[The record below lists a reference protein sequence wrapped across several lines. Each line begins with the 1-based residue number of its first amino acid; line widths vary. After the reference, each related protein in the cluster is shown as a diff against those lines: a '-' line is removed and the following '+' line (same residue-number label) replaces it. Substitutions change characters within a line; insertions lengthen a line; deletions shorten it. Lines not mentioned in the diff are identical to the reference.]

1 LWPSQLTWSFETDCP
16 DIQDNEDNGRMDRIL
31 AIQAFVRVV
40 EAGSFARA
48 AQRLRSST
56 SSISRQIAALEQH
69 LGARLLN
76 RTTRKLSLT
85 EGGQAFYERSVQLLA
100 ELEEAEQLVGAVAAT
115 PRGTIRL
122 TCPRNLAARQV
133 GPVIA
138 RFAARHPSVRFDVT
152 VSDALVDLVEE
163 GFDLA
168 IRIGRV
174 GAEGL
179 VARRLGQVRLT
190 LAAAPSYLRAM
201 GTPRAP
207 SDLAG
212 HRALTYAYAATPNLW
227 RLMGPDGTWHDV
239 RVSGPLIANNDE
251 LLMASATAGL
261 GLVMAPQFMLETELA
276 AHHLV
281 RVLPG
286 YEGPL
291 LDTWAVYPSRRH
303 LSAKVRLFV
312 DHLVESFSREEGQAA
327 AVRGVAPGAGRPPR
341 SLSTRPARGAR

>member
-1 LWPSQLTWSFETDCP
+1 MTRH
-16 DIQDNEDNGRMDRIL
+16 NGGVDRVV
-31 AIQAFVRVV
+31 AIRAFVRVV

-100 ELEEAEQLVGAVAAT
+100 ELEEAEQLAGAAAAT

-133 GPVIA
+133 APVIA
-138 RFAARHPSVRFDVT
+138 RFAARHPGVRFDVT
-152 VSDALVDLVEE
+152 VSDSLADLVEE

-174 GAEGL
+174 GSEGL
-179 VARRLGQVRLT
+179 VARRLGQVKLM
-190 LAAAPSYLRAM
+190 LAAAPSYLRANRA
-201 GTPRAP
+201 PRAP
-207 SDLAG
+207 ADLTA
-212 HRALTYAYAATPNLW
+212 HRALTYAYAAAPHVW
-227 RLMGPDGTWHDV
+227 RLIGPDGAWQDV
-239 RVSGPLIANNDE
+239 RVAGPLFANSDE
-251 LLMASATAGL
+251 LLIASAAAGL
-261 GLVMAPQFMLETELA
+261 GLVMAPQFMLEPELSA
-276 AHHLV
+276 GHLV
-281 RVLPG
+281 RVLPD
-286 YEGPL
+286 YEGPV
-291 LDTWAVYPSRRH
+291 LDMWAVYPSRRH

-312 DHLVESFSREEGQAA
+312 DHLVESFSHDEAA
-327 AVRGVAPGAGRPPR
+327 EHASAA
-341 SLSTRPARGAR
+341 

>member
-1 LWPSQLTWSFETDCP
+1 
-16 DIQDNEDNGRMDRIL
+16 MDRIA

-56 SSISRQIAALEQH
+56 SSISRLIAGLEQH

-100 ELEEAEQLVGAVAAT
+100 ELEEAEQLAGVTAAT

-133 GPVIA
+133 APLIA
-138 RFAARHPSVRFDVT
+138 RFAARHPSVRFDVM
-152 VSDALVDLVEE
+152 VSDSLVDLVEE

-179 VARRLGQVRLT
+179 VARRLGQVKLM
-190 LAAAPSYLRAM
+190 LAAAPSYLRTNRA
-201 GTPRAP
+201 PRAP
-207 SDLAG
+207 SDLAA
-212 HRALTYAYAATPNLW
+212 HRALTYTYAAAPQLW
-227 RLMGPDGTWHDV
+227 RLIGPDGAEHDV
-239 RVSGPLIANNDE
+239 RVTGPLIANSDE
-251 LLMASATAGL
+251 LLIASAVAGL
-261 GLVMAPQFMLETELA
+261 GLVMAPEFMLEAELA
-276 AHHLV
+276 GGRLM
-281 RVLPG
+281 RVLPD

-312 DHLVESFSREEGQAA
+312 DHLVESFSRDEAA
-327 AVRGVAPGAGRPPR
+327 APVGA
-341 SLSTRPARGAR
+341 S

>member
-1 LWPSQLTWSFETDCP
+1 V
-16 DIQDNEDNGRMDRIL
+16 DRIA

-85 EGGQAFYERSVQLLA
+85 EGGQAFYERSVQLLG

-133 GPVIA
+133 APVIA
-138 RFAARHPSVRFDVT
+138 RFATRHPSVRFDVT
-152 VSDALVDLVEE
+152 VSDGLVDLVEE

-168 IRIGRV
+168 VRIGRI
-174 GAEGL
+174 GSEGL
-179 VARRLGQVRLT
+179 VGRRLGQVKQIV
-190 LAAAPSYLRAM
+190 AAAPSYLRAS
-201 GTPRAP
+201 GAPRAP
-207 SDLAG
+207 SDLAA
-212 HRALTYAYAATPNLW
+212 HRALTYAYAPTPNLW
-227 RLMGPDGTWHDV
+227 RLIGPDGTGHDV
-239 RVSGPLIANNDE
+239 RVSGPLVANNGE
-251 LLMASATAGL
+251 LLIASATAGL
-261 GLVMAPQFMLETELA
+261 GLVMVPEFMLEPELA
-276 AHHLV
+276 ANHLV

-286 YEGPL
+286 YEGPV

-312 DHLVESFSREEGQAA
+312 EHLVESFSREQASV
-327 AVRGVAPGAGRPPR
+327 AVGRTAKGTVNPR
-341 SLSTRPARGAR
+341 TGTPASGTR

>member
-1 LWPSQLTWSFETDCP
+1 V
-16 DIQDNEDNGRMDRIL
+16 DRIA

-48 AQRLRSST
+48 AKRLRSST
-56 SSISRQIAALEQH
+56 SSISRQVAALEQH

-100 ELEEAEQLVGAVAAT
+100 ELEEAEQLAGATAAA

-122 TCPRNLAARQV
+122 TCPRNLAAQQV
-133 GPVIA
+133 APIIA
-138 RFAARHPSVRFDVT
+138 RFAARHPGVRFDVT
-152 VSDALVDLVEE
+152 VSDGLVDLVEE

-174 GAEGL
+174 GSEGL
-179 VARRLGQVRLT
+179 VARRLGQVRQIV
-190 LAAAPSYLRAM
+190 AAAPSYLRSN
-201 GTPRAP
+201 RAP
-207 SDLAG
+207 RVASDLAG
-212 HRALTYAYAATPNLW
+212 HRALTYAYAAAPNLW
-227 RLMGPDGTWHDV
+227 RLIGPDGEGHDV
-239 RVSGPLIANNDE
+239 RVAGPLIANSGE
-251 LLMASATAGL
+251 LLIASAAAGL
-261 GLVMAPQFMLETELA
+261 GLVMAPQFMLEPELA
-276 AHHLV
+276 TGHLV
-281 RVLPG
+281 RVLPA

-312 DHLVESFSREEGQAA
+312 DHLVEAFS
-327 AVRGVAPGAGRPPR
+327 GAGLAAGGG
-341 SLSTRPARGAR
+341 SS

>member
-1 LWPSQLTWSFETDCP
+1 MGSV
-16 DIQDNEDNGRMDRIL
+16 DRIA

-56 SSISRQIAALEQH
+56 SSISRQIAGLEQH

-100 ELEEAEQLVGAVAAT
+100 ELEEAEQVAGAAAAT

-122 TCPRNLAARQV
+122 TCPRNLATRQV
-133 GPVIA
+133 APMIA
-138 RFAARHPSVRFDVT
+138 RFAVRHPNVRFDVT
-152 VSDALVDLVEE
+152 VSDSLVDLVEE

-168 IRIGRV
+168 IRMGRV

-179 VARRLGQVRLT
+179 VARRLGQVKMM
-190 LAAAPSYLRAM
+190 LAASPSYLRANRA
-201 GTPRAP
+201 PRVP
-207 SDLAG
+207 SDLAT

-227 RLMGPDGTWHDV
+227 RLVGRDGTEHEV
-239 RVSGPLIANNDE
+239 RVTGPLIGNSDE
-251 LLMASATAGL
+251 LLIASAAAGL
-261 GLVMAPQFMLETELA
+261 GLVMAPKFMLERDLA
-276 AHHLV
+276 AGSLV
-281 RVLPG
+281 RVLPD

-312 DHLVESFSREEGQAA
+312 DHLVESFSREESAA
-327 AVRGVAPGAGRPPR
+327 AVVIG
-341 SLSTRPARGAR
+341 

>member
-1 LWPSQLTWSFETDCP
+1 
-16 DIQDNEDNGRMDRIL
+16 MDRIA

-56 SSISRQIAALEQH
+56 SSISRQIAGLEQH

-100 ELEEAEQLVGAVAAT
+100 ELEEAEQVVGAAAAA

-133 GPVIA
+133 APVIA
-138 RFAARHPSVRFDVT
+138 RFASRHPDVRFDVT
-152 VSDALVDLVEE
+152 VSDSLVDLVEE

-168 IRIGRV
+168 IRIGRI
-174 GAEGL
+174 GSEGL
-179 VARRLGQVRLT
+179 VARRLGQVRQT
-190 LAAAPSYLRAM
+190 LAAAPAYLRAHRA
-201 GTPRAP
+201 PRAP
-207 SDLAG
+207 ADLAA
-212 HRALTYAYAATPNLW
+212 HRALAYAYAAAPHVW
-227 RLMGPDGTWHDV
+227 RLTGPDGMEHDV
-239 RVSGPLIANNDE
+239 RVSGPLIANSGE
-251 LLMASATAGL
+251 LLIASAVAGL
-261 GLVMAPQFMLETELA
+261 GVVMTPEFMMEPELA
-276 AHHLV
+276 AGRLV
-281 RVLPG
+281 PVLAG

-312 DHLVESFSREEGQAA
+312 EQLVEAFSGAA
-327 AVRGVAPGAGRPPR
+327 PALPR
-341 SLSTRPARGAR
+341 TT

>member
-1 LWPSQLTWSFETDCP
+1 V
-16 DIQDNEDNGRMDRIL
+16 DRI
-31 AIQAFVRVV
+31 AGIQAFVRVV

-56 SSISRQIAALEQH
+56 SSISRQIAGLEQH

-100 ELEEAEQLVGAVAAT
+100 ELEEAEQLAGATAAT

-122 TCPRNLAARQV
+122 TCPRNLATRQV
-133 GPVIA
+133 APMIA
-138 RFAARHPSVRFDVT
+138 RFAVRHPNVRFDVT
-152 VSDALVDLVEE
+152 VSDSLVDLVEE

-168 IRIGRV
+168 IRMGRV

-179 VARRLGQVRLT
+179 VARRLGQVKMM
-190 LAAAPSYLRAM
+190 LAASPSYLRANRA
-201 GTPRAP
+201 PRVP
-207 SDLAG
+207 SDLAA
-212 HRALTYAYAATPNLW
+212 HRALTYAYAATPHLW
-227 RLMGPDGTWHDV
+227 RLVGDGTEHEV
-239 RVSGPLIANNDE
+239 RVTGPLIGNSDE
-251 LLMASATAGL
+251 LLIASAAAGL
-261 GLVMAPQFMLETELA
+261 GLVMAPQFMLERDLA
-276 AHHLV
+276 TGSLV
-281 RVLPG
+281 RVLPD

-312 DHLVESFSREEGQAA
+312 DHLVESFSREESAA
-327 AVRGVAPGAGRPPR
+327 AVALG
-341 SLSTRPARGAR
+341 

>member
-1 LWPSQLTWSFETDCP
+1 V
-16 DIQDNEDNGRMDRIL
+16 DRI
-31 AIQAFVRVV
+31 AGIQAFVRVV

-56 SSISRQIAALEQH
+56 SSISRQIAGLEQH

-100 ELEEAEQLVGAVAAT
+100 ELEEAEQLAGATAAT

-122 TCPRNLAARQV
+122 TCPRNLATRQV
-133 GPVIA
+133 APMIA
-138 RFAARHPSVRFDVT
+138 RFAVRHPNVRFDVT
-152 VSDALVDLVEE
+152 VSDSLVDLVEE

-168 IRIGRV
+168 IRMGRV

-179 VARRLGQVRLT
+179 VARRLGQVKMM
-190 LAAAPSYLRAM
+190 LAASPSYLRANRA
-201 GTPRAP
+201 PRVP
-207 SDLAG
+207 SDLAA
-212 HRALTYAYAATPNLW
+212 HRALTYAYAATPHLW
-227 RLMGPDGTWHDV
+227 RLVGDGTEHEV
-239 RVSGPLIANNDE
+239 RVTGPLIGNSDE
-251 LLMASATAGL
+251 LLIASAAAGL
-261 GLVMAPQFMLETELA
+261 GLVMAPQFMLERDLA
-276 AHHLV
+276 NGSLV
-281 RVLPG
+281 RVLPD

-312 DHLVESFSREEGQAA
+312 DHLVESFSREESAA
-327 AVRGVAPGAGRPPR
+327 AVALG
-341 SLSTRPARGAR
+341 

>member
-1 LWPSQLTWSFETDCP
+1 
-16 DIQDNEDNGRMDRIL
+16 MDRIT

-40 EAGSFARA
+40 ESGSFARA

-56 SSISRQIAALEQH
+56 SSISRQIAGLEQH

-85 EGGQAFYERSVQLLA
+85 EGGQAFYERSVQLLS
-100 ELEEAEQLVGAVAAT
+100 ELEEAEQLAGAAAAA

-122 TCPRNLAARQV
+122 TCPRNLAAQQV
-133 GPVIA
+133 APVIA
-138 RFAARHPSVRFDVT
+138 RFVARHPNVRFDVA
-152 VSDALVDLVEE
+152 VSDSLVDLVEE

-179 VARRLGQVRLT
+179 VARRLGQVKQL
-190 LAAAPSYLRAM
+190 LAAAPSYLGSNRALRV
-201 GTPRAP
+201 PA
-207 SDLAG
+207 DLAA
-212 HRALTYAYAATPNLW
+212 HRALTYAYAAAPHVWHLN
-227 RLMGPDGTWHDV
+227 GPDGAGHDV
-239 RVSGPLIANNDE
+239 RVTGPLIANSGE
-251 LLMASATAGL
+251 LLIGSASAGL
-261 GLVMAPQFMLETELA
+261 GVVMAPEFMLEPELA
-276 AHHLV
+276 TGNLV
-281 RVLPG
+281 RVLPD

-312 DHLVESFSREEGQAA
+312 DHLVESFSGGQPAA
-327 AVRGVAPGAGRPPR
+327 AADGSPQAVLTA
-341 SLSTRPARGAR
+341 L

>member
-1 LWPSQLTWSFETDCP
+1 V
-16 DIQDNEDNGRMDRIL
+16 DRIA

-48 AQRLRSST
+48 AQRMRSST

-85 EGGQAFYERSVQLLA
+85 EGGQAFYERSVQLLG
-100 ELEEAEQLVGAVAAT
+100 ELEEAEQLVSAVAAT

-122 TCPRNLAARQV
+122 TCPRNLAAQQV
-133 GPVIA
+133 APAIA

-168 IRIGRV
+168 IRIGRI

-179 VARRLGQVRLT
+179 VGRRLGQVKQI
-190 LAAAPSYLRAM
+190 LAAAPSYLRANAA
-201 GTPRAP
+201 PRAP
-207 SDLAG
+207 SDLAS
-212 HRALTYAYAATPNLW
+212 HRALMYAYASTPSLW
-227 RLMGPDGTWHDV
+227 RLIGPDGASHDV
-239 RVSGPLIANNDE
+239 RVSGPLIANNGE
-251 LLMASATAGL
+251 LLIASATAGL
-261 GLVMAPQFMLETELA
+261 GLVMVPEFMLEPELA
-276 AHHLV
+276 ANQLV

-286 YEGPL
+286 YQGPL

-312 DHLVESFSREEGQAA
+312 DQLVEAFSRGESAIA
-327 AVRGVAPGAGRPPR
+327 TLRRPK
-341 SLSTRPARGAR
+341 G

>member
-1 LWPSQLTWSFETDCP
+1 
-16 DIQDNEDNGRMDRIL
+16 MDRIG

-48 AQRLRSST
+48 AQKLRSST
-56 SSISRQIAALEQH
+56 SSISRQIAGLEQH

-100 ELEEAEQLVGAVAAT
+100 ELDEAERMVGAAAAA

-122 TCPRNLAARQV
+122 TCPRNLAATQV
-133 GPVIA
+133 APVIA
-138 RFAARHPSVRFDVT
+138 RFAARHPDVRFDVT
-152 VSDALVDLVEE
+152 VSDSVVDLVEE

-168 IRIGRV
+168 IRIGRIGSEALV
-174 GAEGL
+174 G
-179 VARRLGQVRLT
+179 RRLGRVRQI
-190 LAAAPSYLRAM
+190 LAAAPAYLRSHRP
-201 GTPRAP
+201 PRAP
-207 SDLAG
+207 ADLAG
-212 HRALTYAYAATPNLW
+212 HRALTYAYAAAPNLW
-227 RLMGPDGTWHDV
+227 RLIGPDGAAHDV
-239 RVSGPLIANNDE
+239 RVAGPLMANSGE
-251 LLMASATAGL
+251 LLIASAGAGL
-261 GLVMAPQFMLETELA
+261 GLVMTPDFMLEPELA
-276 AHHLV
+276 AGRLV

-312 DHLVESFSREEGQAA
+312 DQLVEAFSGE
-327 AVRGVAPGAGRPPR
+327 AGERR
-341 SLSTRPARGAR
+341 

>member
-1 LWPSQLTWSFETDCP
+1 V
-16 DIQDNEDNGRMDRIL
+16 DRVA

-100 ELEEAEQLVGAVAAT
+100 ELEEAEQLAGAAAT

-133 GPVIA
+133 APLIA
-138 RFAARHPSVRFDVT
+138 RFAARHPGVRFDVT
-152 VSDALVDLVEE
+152 VSDSLADLVEE

-174 GAEGL
+174 GSEGL
-179 VARRLGQVRLT
+179 VARRLGQVKLM
-190 LAAAPSYLRAM
+190 LAAAPSYLRANRA
-201 GTPRAP
+201 PRAP
-207 SDLAG
+207 ADLAA
-212 HRALTYAYAATPNLW
+212 HRALTYAYAAAPHVW
-227 RLMGPDGTWHDV
+227 RLIGPDGAWHDV
-239 RVSGPLIANNDE
+239 RVAGPVFANSDE
-251 LLMASATAGL
+251 LLIASAAAGL
-261 GLVMAPQFMLETELA
+261 GLVMAPQFMLEPELA
-276 AHHLV
+276 AGHLV
-281 RVLPG
+281 RVLPD
-286 YEGPL
+286 YEGPV
-291 LDTWAVYPSRRH
+291 LDMWAVYPSRRH

-312 DHLVESFSREEGQAA
+312 DHLVESFSHDEAA
-327 AVRGVAPGAGRPPR
+327 EHASSA
-341 SLSTRPARGAR
+341 